1 VVAFDINWIRFRCGA
16 AEKASKI
23 GKQIKR
29 VHCFDLQWECRENV
43 VATEVEEQVI
53 YFTIRDTGIIEMC
66 LAGDEPLCYTRCR
79 LTNPSLPDAGYHV
92 HEHSEDL
99 VLRYVVLDITAPL
112 NA

>member
-23 GKQIKR
+23 GEQIKR
-29 VHCFDLQWECRENV
+29 VHYFDLQWGCTENI
-43 VATEVEEQVI
+43 VAAEAEEQVI
-53 YFTIRDTGIIEMC
+53 YFASRNTGIIEMC
-66 LAGDEPLCYTRCR
+66 LAGDESFCYTRCR
-79 LTNPSLPDAGYHV
+79 LANPSLPDAGYHV